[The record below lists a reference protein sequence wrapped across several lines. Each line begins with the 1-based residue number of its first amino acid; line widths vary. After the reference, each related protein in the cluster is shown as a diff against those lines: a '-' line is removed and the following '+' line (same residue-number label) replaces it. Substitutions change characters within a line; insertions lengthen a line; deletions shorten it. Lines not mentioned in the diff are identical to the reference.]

1 MGTTRESINDLEK
14 LAKSVRKKLD
24 ALPKG
29 EALRKSGMGGNK
41 KVEPIPNFIPMDSE
55 QVIQG
60 ESNTWIVLGR
70 DRPQSRAS
78 GQTLIGASRAGS
90 IDVCVGRAATSASE
104 VDERTGEPIFFN
116 NDFKA
121 DAARI
126 YISQKTSIDRNFGL
140 VPGRVGNYN
149 GQLSRSA
156 IGIKADNLR
165 LIARNGIK
173 LVTRTDDTNSR
184 DGDANEIRG
193 IDIIAGNNDSDL
205 QPMVKGK
212 NLNDFLLLLADDI
225 RKLAQSLHLTIVN
238 QITLNSILAAHTHTD
253 PLTGLTGPSIEIGLA
268 ASLDNTKRLIQDLP
282 DTVIECINAITSEIE
297 FLRPGSKHILS
308 KHNHVN

>member
-1 MGTTRESINDLEK
+1 MGNSRQAINDLEA
-14 LAKSVRKKLD
+14 LAKSVREKLNN
-24 ALPKG
+24 LPQG
-29 EALRKSGMGGNK
+29 EAVRKSGMGGNK

-55 QVIQG
+55 HVIQG

-70 DRPQSRAS
+70 DRPQTRAS

-90 IDVCVGRAATSASE
+90 IDVCAGRAGIMGKE
-104 VDERTGEPIFFN
+104 VDESGNPIFFN

-149 GQLSRSA
+149 GQLARSA
-156 IGIKADNLR
+156 VGIKADNIR
-165 LIARNGIK
+165 IIGRNGIK
-173 LVTRTDDTNSR
+173 LVTKTDDTTSR
-184 DGDANEIRG
+184 DGDVNETRG
-193 IDIIAGNNDSDL
+193 IDIIAGNNDADL

-212 NLNDFLLLLADDI
+212 NLNDFLILLTDDV
-225 RKLAQSLHLTIVN
+225 RKIAQSLHLTIVN
-238 QITLNSILAAHTHTD
+238 QITLNSILACHVHTD
-253 PLTGLTGPSIEIGLA
+253 PITGITGPSVEMGIA
-268 ASLDNTKRLIQDLP
+268 SSLDNTKRLIQDLP
-282 DTVIECINAITSEIE
+282 DTIIECINAITSEIE
-297 FLRPGSKHILS
+297 FLRPGGKHILS